1 MLVYILGITKRGNK
15 GITDLGRLYRLQVR
29 ATGITNRRS
38 LKDFKLRKKRLQI
51 GSVVLNQ
58 GKEISNRGKRD

>member
-15 GITDLGRLYRLQVR
+15 GITDLGRFYRLQVR